1 MAAGAV
7 DVTIA
12 ATPDEVWAKVG
23 DFGGVAVLFPGI
35 ESFRLEGDDR
45 VIGMFG
51 MEIRERL
58 LARDEASRVLT
69 YSVVGG
75 VPVESHTA
83 TVSVEDDGDGGSKVI
98 WAYDVT
104 PDEMAPI
111 FGDTYKGA
119 LGALENSFT

>member
-12 ATPDEVWAKVG
+12 ATPDEVWKKVG
-23 DFGGVAVLFPGI
+23 DFAAVGDLFPGI
-35 ESFRLEGDDR
+35 ESFRMEDGDR

-51 MEIRERL
+51 MEIREKL
-58 LARDEASRVLT
+58 LARDEESRVIT

-75 VPVESHTA
+75 VPIDSHTA
-83 TVSVEDDGDGGSKVI
+83 TISVEPDGAGSTVI
-98 WAYDVT
+98 WAYNVT

-119 LGALENSFT
+119 LAALESSFS

>member
-23 DFGGVAVLFPGI
+23 DFAGVGALFPTL
-35 ESFRLEGDDR
+35 ESFRMEGDVR

-58 LARDEASRVLT
+58 LARDEESRVLT
-69 YSVVGG
+69 YSVVDG
-75 VPVESHTA
+75 VPIESHTA
-83 TVSVEDDGDGGSKVI
+83 TISVEPHGDGSKVI

-119 LGALENSFT
+119 LASLESTFA

>member
-12 ATPDEVWAKVG
+12 AAPDEVWERVG
-23 DFGGVAVLFPGI
+23 DFGGVGDLFPGM
-35 ESFRLEGDDR
+35 ESFRVEGDER
-45 VIGMFG
+45 IIGMFG

-58 LARDEASRVLT
+58 LARDEENRVIT

-75 VPVESHTA
+75 VPLDAHTA
-83 TVSVEDDGDGGSKVI
+83 TISVEPDGAGSRVI

-119 LGALENSFT
+119 LAALENSFS

>member
-12 ATPDEVWAKVG
+12 ATPDEVWEKVG
-23 DFGGVAVLFPGI
+23 DFAGVGDFFPGI
-35 ESFRLEGDDR
+35 ESFRMEGDDR
-45 VIGMFG
+45 IIGMFG

-58 LARDEASRVLT
+58 LARDEEGRVLT

-75 VPVESHTA
+75 VPIESHTA
-83 TVSVEDDGDGGSKVI
+83 TISVEPDGAGSKVI

-119 LGALENSFT
+119 LASLENSFA

>member
-7 DVTIA
+7 DVSIA

-23 DFGGVAVLFPGI
+23 DFAGVGDFFPGI
-35 ESFRLEGDDR
+35 ESFRVEGDDR
-45 VIGMFG
+45 IIGMFG

-58 LARDEASRVLT
+58 LARDEESRCIT
-69 YSVVGG
+69 YSVVDG
-75 VPVESHTA
+75 VPIESHTA
-83 TVSVEDDGDGGSKVI
+83 TISVEPEGDGSKVI
-98 WAYDVT
+98 WAYDVS

-119 LGALENSFT
+119 LAALENAFS

>member
-12 ATPDEVWAKVG
+12 ATPDEVWKKVG
-23 DFGGVAVLFPGI
+23 DFGGVDVFFPGI

-45 VIGMFG
+45 IIGMFG

-58 LARDEASRVLT
+58 LARDEESRVLT
-69 YSVVGG
+69 YSVVDG
-75 VPVESHTA
+75 VPLESHTA
-83 TVSVEDDGDGGSKVI
+83 TISVEPDGDGSKVI

-119 LGALENSFT
+119 LAALANCFA